1 MNKHS
6 STRFWPGRTLGAL
19 GVIAVCAVAPGWSA
33 VAAAPSAAIDRPVSA
48 NGQAGASCECLIVA
62 QENSQLPT
70 QGMDTQ
76 GMSREGIDDT
86 YDHSDMDTQGL
97 DTQGMSR
104 EGIDDTYDHS
114 DMDTGGM
121 DTSGMDKS
129 GLVSGQSDGSSSD
142 TQ

>member
-1 MNKHS
+1 
-6 STRFWPGRTLGAL
+6 
-19 GVIAVCAVAPGWSA
+19 
-33 VAAAPSAAIDRPVSA
+33 
-48 NGQAGASCECLIVA
+48 
-62 QENSQLPT
+62 
-70 QGMDTQ
+70 MDTQ

>member
-1 MNKHS
+1 M
-6 STRFWPGRTLGAL
+6 
-19 GVIAVCAVAPGWSA
+19 
-33 VAAAPSAAIDRPVSA
+33 SA

-86 YDHSDMDTQGL
+86 YDHSDMDT
-97 DTQGMSR
+97 
-104 EGIDDTYDHS
+104 
-114 DMDTGGM
+114 GGM